1 MPERATMTVKT
12 KPAKIANN
20 GKPSLEMEELL
31 SAVQNIAQANGITH
45 TALPY
50 LSLLRAIK
58 PNHLNQG
65 MLRPSFCMVVQGEKE
80 ILIGDQL
87 TRYAEGSYVAA
98 AVSMLTSGHIV
109 KASSNIPYY
118 GISVNLE
125 LVDIAAVGM
134 RVNMTQSN
142 LAGSHPGAYVAKSTP
157 ELRNVLLRLVQV
169 ADKPEEANALG
180 PILKQELI
188 YRILQSE
195 NGYLLQ
201 NMIAGNG
208 VFGIAKAV
216 EFIKGNYTQ
225 PISVKELADKA
236 NMSVSGFHSKFK
248 SVTTLSPIQYQKK
261 VRLLEARRMLLAGDM
276 DAGMAALM
284 VGYESPSQFSREY
297 RRLFGLPPIQ
307 DIARLRDDPLRNPA
321 QNRYK

>member
-1 MPERATMTVKT
+1 MTAKT
-12 KPAKIANN
+12 RPAGIAETDN
-20 GKPSLEMEELL
+20 PVLETGELL
-31 SAVQNIAQANGITH
+31 SAVRHVARANGITH

-50 LSLLRAIK
+50 LTVLRAIK

-87 TRYAEGSYVAA
+87 TRYAAGSYVAA

-109 KASSNIPYY
+109 KASSNVPYY

-125 LVDIAAVGM
+125 LVDIAAAGM
-134 RVNMTQSN
+134 RANMTHAAS
-142 LAGSHPGAYVAKSTP
+142 AGSHPGAYVAKSTP
-157 ELRNVLLRLVQV
+157 ELRNVLLRLVQT

-180 PILKQELI
+180 PILMQELI

-195 NGYLLQ
+195 NGHLLQ
-201 NMIAGNG
+201 SMIAGNG
-208 VFGIAKAV
+208 VFGIAKAI

-225 PISVKELADKA
+225 PIGVKELADKA
-236 NMSVSGFHSKFK
+236 NMSVSGFHGKFK

-297 RRLFGLPPIQ
+297 RRLFGLPPIR

-321 QNRYK
+321 QNPYK